1 MVSSLSDINAA
12 MKKRIA
18 QSPGGSPRGDSA
30 AASAAAKD
38 PPPLSRFVDLD
49 ESDDDPEDF
58 RSVVY
63 DEGKE
68 SVIQEFFEERNITG
82 EEATRLLGLLVD
94 QQDKLYQKLQSLI
107 EGPAI
112 HVESQSLRLLG
123 FLLNGAVEE
132 AIGLVDT
139 LLPNSDSSCN
149 RKRGLQG

>member
-1 MVSSLSDINAA
+1 
-12 MKKRIA
+12 MKKRIDCTVA
-18 QSPGGSPRGDSA
+18 GWVTSW
-30 AASAAAKD
+30 ASWGLCCSLCCCQG

>member
-1 MVSSLSDINAA
+1 MHS
-12 MKKRIA
+12 R
-18 QSPGGSPRGDSA
+18 PRGDSA

-82 EEATRLLGLLVD
+82 EELRGFELDPKRL
-94 QQDKLYQKLQSLI
+94 
-107 EGPAI
+107 
-112 HVESQSLRLLG
+112 
-123 FLLNGAVEE
+123 
-132 AIGLVDT
+132 T
-139 LLPNSDSSCN
+139 LM
-149 RKRGLQG
+149 